1 MPVLVKIFKVIINEL
16 ANDIEIIN
24 ATQDTE
30 VSNIRL
36 CSFLVLVLLFFILFF
51 LFSILL
57 YQNEDIISM
66 PRTLMMR
73 MKTKTM
79 MN

>member
-1 MPVLVKIFKVIINEL
+1 MPILVKIFKVIINEL
-16 ANDIEIIN
+16 ANDIEILN

-30 VSNIRL
+30 VSNIR
-36 CSFLVLVLLFFILFF
+36 FLSVYPYSSLFYF

-66 PRTLMMR
+66 PRTLTMKMR
-73 MKTKTM
+73 TKTM
-79 MN
+79 MNW